1 MSTEHRQ
8 CGFSLIELVMFIV
21 IMGIALAGIMLV
33 ANQTSTHNADTLL
46 RKQALTAA
54 ESLLEEIEAHPLVG
68 TSSQVTQTNRPSPH
82 TVYDYNG
89 YSTGASGIMS
99 ADGTTTAV
107 PGLSNYTAL
116 VTVSS
121 GVLGITPAASAA
133 QITVTVTDPAGQ
145 ITNATGY
152 RTAY

>member
-1 MSTEHRQ
+1 MSTERRQ

-21 IMGIALAGIMLV
+21 IIGIALAGILLV
-33 ANQTSTHNADTLL
+33 ANQTSRHNADTLL

-54 ESLLEEIEAHPLVG
+54 ESLLEEIEAHPLAG
-68 TSSQVTQTNRPSPH
+68 TSNPVTQTNRPNSH

-89 YSTGASGIMS
+89 YSTGASGIMP

-121 GVLGITPAASAA
+121 GVLGITPATSAA
-133 QITVTVTDPAGQ
+133 QITVTVTPPLGAGVVV
-145 ITNATGY
+145 TGY
-152 RTAY
+152 RTDY